1 MYTYYVHRNG
11 QPLGPFPAS
20 VLVRMLRERKL
31 NLDDLGV
38 ESGCE
43 DWQPLRDI
51 VDPALLAP
59 RPSNTTASS
68 DRLPSNTAA
77 RG

>member
-1 MYTYYVHRNG
+1 MHTYYVHRNNKTI
-11 QPLGPFPAS
+11 GPFPAS
-20 VLVRMLRERKL
+20 QLVAMLRARKL
-31 NLDDLGV
+31 SEDDLGV

-59 RPSNTTASS
+59 RMPRDTHAGES
-68 DRLPSNTAA
+68 
-77 RG
+77 

>member
-11 QPLGPFPAS
+11 QTIGPFPAS
-20 VLVRMLRERKL
+20 QLVAMLRARKL
-31 NLDDLGV
+31 SPDDLGV

-51 VDPALLAP
+51 VDPALLP
-59 RPSNTTASS
+59 PEPPASTS
-68 DRLPSNTAA
+68 RHAEN
-77 RG
+77 

>member
-11 QPLGPFPAS
+11 QTIGPFPAS
-20 VLVRMLRERKL
+20 QLVAMLRARKL
-31 NLDDLGV
+31 SADDLGV

-51 VDPALLAP
+51 VDPALLPPESAAP
-59 RPSNTTASS
+59 APTRSEN
-68 DRLPSNTAA
+68 
-77 RG
+77 

>member
-11 QPLGPFPAS
+11 QTIGPFPAS
-20 VLVRMLRERKL
+20 QLVAMLRARKL
-31 NLDDLGV
+31 SPNDLGV

-51 VDPALLAP
+51 VDPALLPPEPSTPAP
-59 RPSNTTASS
+59 TRSEN
-68 DRLPSNTAA
+68 
-77 RG
+77 